1 MLVNNHAIETRRQLH
16 ITRNDNTRFRV
27 ICMGGIPKLSSCEIN
42 VGGPSQP
49 TAFKGKSGNTQNA
62 TGPSQDGPN
71 PKKNTPPTCPWM
83 LYVSKVKKAGSWVVK
98 TLNKEHE
105 DLQRK
110 YQVEVT
116 LHQVFRAKMKATE
129 KVQGHY
135 RAQYEN
141 LRNYCEELLRS
152 NPGSTVKIDV
162 EPCGNPSSPTKQF
175 RRIYVCLGALKAGFK
190 LIGRPIL
197 GLDGCFLKGPFPG
210 QILTAVGVDGN
221 NGIYP
226 VAYAVVEAETTA
238 SWTWFLGCLGDDL
251 ELEHNSNFSF
261 ITDRQKGLIPA
272 ILKVYPSSEHRYCLR
287 HIHENMKSKWGG
299 DEYKNLLWNC
309 ASASTVPE
317 FEKAIKA
324 VLDKD
329 KGLHDWL
336 KEIPTKHWV
345 RAYFTGRAREY
356 LMKKIVVV
364 NNKIGKCK
372 GPLTPAAT
380 AVLQT
385 AKTEA
390 AEYTVIWTGGT
401 KFQVSTHFNDHQDQ
415 RVVVLDERTC
425 SCRRWD
431 LTGIPC

>member
-1 MLVNNHAIETRRQLH
+1 MMVKNHAIDTRRQLH

-42 VGGPSQP
+42 AGGPSQP
-49 TAFKGKSGNTQNA
+49 TAFKGKSRNTQNA
-62 TGPSQDGPN
+62 TGPSQVGTTNEDGPN
-71 PKKNTPPTCPWM
+71 LKKNTPPTCPWM

-98 TLNKEHE
+98 TLNKEHVCLNTRDVRLCIVAWLSKKIQHTMKNNPGIPLKALQE
-105 DLQRK
+105 DLQRN

-116 LHQVFRAKMKATE
+116 LHQVFRAKMKAIE

-152 NPGSTVKIDV
+152 NPGST
-162 EPCGNPSSPTKQF
+162 
-175 RRIYVCLGALKAGFK
+175 
-190 LIGRPIL
+190 
-197 GLDGCFLKGPFPG
+197 
-210 QILTAVGVDGN
+210 
-221 NGIYP
+221 
-226 VAYAVVEAETTA
+226 
-238 SWTWFLGCLGDDL
+238 
-251 ELEHNSNFSF
+251 
-261 ITDRQKGLIPA
+261 
-272 ILKVYPSSEHRYCLR
+272 VYPSSEHRYCLR

-317 FEKAIKA
+317 FEKAMKA

-336 KEIPTKHWV
+336 KEIPSKHWV
-345 RAYFTGRAREY
+345 RAYFTGRARCDVLLNNICEVFNRQLIQGRDKPIITCLEYIREY

-372 GPLTPAAT
+372 GPLTPATT

-385 AKTEA
+385 AKTEV

-415 RVVVLDERTC
+415 RVVILDERTC
-425 SCRRWD
+425 SCKRWD
-431 LTGIPC
+431 LTGM